1 MVQQRGILLFFQ
13 DAVDEILTLNK
24 GHPAL
29 SLNHLILRFCHLP
42 NLPEWPTLNQMR
54 SRAQQLNV
62 HRGTNFET
70 NADIL
75 TWARA
80 NFVPARDVWE
90 TMDRHQPF
98 VLSIAHDSEKGH
110 CITMST
116 KAVRENF
123 KQEVFSL
130 PNFRSE

>member
-1 MVQQRGILLFFQ
+1 M
-13 DAVDEILTLNK
+13 
-24 GHPAL
+24 
-29 SLNHLILRFCHLP
+29 
-42 NLPEWPTLNQMR
+42 
-54 SRAQQLNV
+54 

-90 TMDRHQPF
+90 TMDPHQPF

-110 CITMST
+110 SITMST
-116 KAVRENF
+116 KAVMENF
-123 KQEVFSL
+123 KQEVSSL
-130 PNFRSE
+130 PDIFLLNSVSSISVLYISVHA